1 MKPILI
7 LKTGSAPAA
16 IAAHH
21 GDFEQW
27 FQQALDGEHP
37 GIQNHPGIQ
46 TQVVDAYQWTT
57 PQQAAALNANDFAGI
72 IVTGS
77 PAMVSHQ
84 ERWSELTAQWLRQV
98 VTKQAVTGNIP
109 ILGVCYGHQL
119 MAYALGGSV
128 GPNPYGYHVGTTT
141 IELAQAGHQ
150 DALLA
155 AFAEAP
161 QAQVTHMERVLSLP
175 EGAEVLATTAADPH
189 HAVRFGS
196 CAWGTQFHPEFS
208 AAVTQSYVDERQAEI
223 RASGLDPQQ
232 VRAQVT
238 ETPAG
243 VALMQAFLQ
252 QCLQH
257 AQVTA
262 SVTA

>member
-16 IAAHH
+16 IAASH

-27 FQQALDGEHP
+27 FQQALNSQDHAVD
-37 GIQNHPGIQ
+37 IHVIDARQWASAAQASAVN
-46 TQVVDAYQWTT
+46 TQ
-57 PQQAAALNANDFAGI
+57 DFAGI
-72 IVTGS
+72 VVTGS

-84 ERWSELTAQWLRQV
+84 EPWSEVTAQWLQR
-98 VTKQAVTGNIP
+98 AVAMEIP
-109 ILGVCYGHQL
+109 TLGVCYGHQL
-119 MAYALGGSV
+119 LAYALGGSV

-141 IELAQAGHQ
+141 IELAQAGHH
-150 DALLA
+150 DALLK
-155 AFAEAP
+155 AFAQTP
-161 QAQVTHMERVLSLP
+161 HAQVTHMERVLSLP

-208 AAVTQSYVDERQAEI
+208 AAVTQSYVDERHAEI